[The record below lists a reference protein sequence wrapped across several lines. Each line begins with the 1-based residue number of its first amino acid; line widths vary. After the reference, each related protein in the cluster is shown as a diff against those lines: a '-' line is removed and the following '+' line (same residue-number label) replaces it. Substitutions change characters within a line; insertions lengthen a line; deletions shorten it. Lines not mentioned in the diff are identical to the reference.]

1 MTSYNKIITT
11 VNSDTSNII
20 DRFTPNIN
28 SECIIIDTF
37 YNRIGINTL
46 DPLYEIDVSG
56 TINTNKL
63 YANEISSNSLNIN
76 HLNVIELSINNLIIN
91 NGLTIDVVNIS
102 CNKLETNECIIKT
115 SNDISAVITLS
126 GETNHYIIYE
136 LSFNIHS
143 VTYTEN
149 LFAKSHADYYYNKV
163 PNDLSKLIIR
173 VGTNGFGFLE
183 PDEKILD
190 ISLIRHTNNY
200 PDSNTPLKHH
210 VLCAIR
216 LLDRDNNIH
225 DFSSNCINNLDPDK
239 NSNFDNIMKSLG
251 ISNTILD
258 DTGNY
263 ININNP
269 SSFET
274 YLHYPF
280 TISNEVVFTI
290 SNEPMNEY
298 KLLSLTR
305 HNLII
310 RPPTVDG
317 ITGNIIM
324 PSDVYLQKV
333 GFDIDHLMYNNVL
346 IFTLN
351 SENILLEPGIKV
363 EKDEIN
369 IGSFLFKPSLNEWST
384 ESGNLNLYDGSLS
397 CTSINITNNNNIF
410 TIDFS
415 NIKTNDELN
424 IISDT
429 LKIESSSCN
438 INIHN
443 NLNIDASNVLIESSN
458 ITLSGELINIK
469 GETLI
474 NNISFIDNKIN
485 SNDLDIIA
493 TNIANIIC
501 KKLNIT
507 SGITTISGNTTIDG
521 SLNIK
526 ENGIINK
533 YAHIPIGTIV
543 MWSSP
548 DIPPGWILCDGTNNT
563 PDLINKFVKGGNSS
577 NLGDS
582 SYNDEV
588 IELTMDY
595 LPDHSHNITY
605 NMDTANDNHHYHN
618 YDSDISTQYTNI
630 IHHHT
635 LHDTNVENVDLSH
648 SHPVIQGHHKT
659 SNDNFQHHHNLEDH
673 SHNIQDTN
681 IDHEHYIGSHTHDTE
696 AHFHSVTEYQSTNI
710 NYPGLNN
717 NAILITDT
725 TDDIASGINITTLS
739 NNILEGGLLISE
751 PPKNDTPIDKFNNRT
766 GKIID
771 QNWINKSNINQNDI
785 NQNDINTASTIER
798 THHTHEMTMQAKDIS
813 TINVDFSHNHEF
825 NFPSDTSNTNIDHSH
840 NITGN
845 TDEIS
850 ISHNHIID
858 DFSSTSYISTHKHE
872 VDISTGLW
880 PGENYANTQKKL
892 KIVPSYY
899 CLYYI
904 MKIGN

>member
-1 MTSYNKIITT
+1 MDYNNNKSINFLENMIDLS
-11 VNSDTSNII
+11 VDDLNFINDVSVIVIDTSNHK
-20 DRFTPNIN
+20 
-28 SECIIIDTF
+28 
-37 YNRIGINTL
+37 IGINIL
-46 DPLYEIDVSG
+46 NPQYEIDVC
-56 TINTNKL
+56 
-63 YANEISSNSLNIN
+63 
-76 HLNVIELSINNLIIN
+76 
-91 NGLTIDVVNIS
+91 NGLIRTS
-102 CNKLETNECIIKT
+102 KLL
-115 SNDISAVITLS
+115 SNDICANNSNITDLQLS
-126 GETNHYIIYE
+126 
-136 LSFNIHS
+136 
-143 VTYTEN
+143 
-149 LFAKSHADYYYNKV
+149 
-163 PNDLSKLIIR
+163 
-173 VGTNGFGFLE
+173 
-183 PDEKILD
+183 
-190 ISLIRHTNNY
+190 
-200 PDSNTPLKHH
+200 
-210 VLCAIR
+210 
-216 LLDRDNNIH
+216 NNI
-225 DFSSNCINNLDPDK
+225 INFLD
-239 NSNFDNIMKSLG
+239 
-251 ISNTILD
+251 NT
-258 DTGNY
+258 T
-263 ININNP
+263 
-269 SSFET
+269 S
-274 YLHYPF
+274 
-280 TISNEVVFTI
+280 
-290 SNEPMNEY
+290 
-298 KLLSLTR
+298 K
-305 HNLII
+305 
-310 RPPTVDG
+310 
-317 ITGNIIM
+317 
-324 PSDVYLQKV
+324 
-333 GFDIDHLMYNNVL
+333 
-346 IFTLN
+346 
-351 SENILLEPGIKV
+351 
-363 EKDEIN
+363 IN
-369 IGSFLFKPSLNEWST
+369 IGSSDVSFLITKSLDIINFDLNYFNIIIGNEYDENNLYIYPNIINNYSIQIYLDNTIDAVRPIDIYNKPNETAIIYPDTYITNNNNHSYGKLIYRSLKSIQLSNKINKNITLETTNHANIPLPLDSPIDTISVEFSYNNFNSEFFDSHPDILNNEYGGILIKLDNSYNMNYNNTASFVYYLNKYWT
-384 ESGNLNLYDGSLS
+384 TFGDNLNLYDGSLS
-397 CTSINITNNNNIF
+397 CTSINITNNNICK
-410 TIDFS
+410 IDFS

-424 IISDT
+424 IISGS